1 MCVICYICYIF
12 VGEVLLIHVPFGCVF
27 EKLGHSRMPMEIQS
41 RTVTMR
47 SKCQSPTWKCF
58 EVGTS
63 GKDNNM

>member
-1 MCVICYICYIF
+1 MFPLDVF
-12 VGEVLLIHVPFGCVF
+12 F
-27 EKLGHSRMPMEIQS
+27 EKLGSRMPMEIQS

-63 GKDNNM
+63 GKDNNTLTICNNDIQW